1 MKILNMNAVGYLE
14 KTYLG
19 GSMNE
24 RKKILERM
32 YIDPFF
38 FAKVLFG
45 DKNNPMHYHLRCE
58 SPKFHRE
65 IFQSLRDLDVGE
77 KIAIVAPRGHAKTT
91 LVSLIY
97 PLHQI
102 LFGEERFVLL
112 ISESETQ
119 SKYLLEAI
127 GNEIEYNKK
136 VHEYF
141 GNRMGPTW
149 GKEEKE
155 IITNFDEN
163 GEPAGMCKILI
174 RGTGQKVRGLKY
186 GAYRPTL
193 TVIDDGEGE
202 ANTLTEMSRDKFKRW
217 FNAAVI
223 PGSTDAKLCFI
234 GTIVDDNSYLNKI
247 AGRRSYNK
255 LGERIV
261 KGWKSLFYQAIPQNV
276 ENGQFVASGK
286 ELRSNKKVKVLWKEH
301 RPYKWLKAERDRLKS
316 EGHVS
321 FFYQEYQN
329 IPMDDSFRVF
339 KEADIQY
346 WDGYYSDDAGQSYVT
361 KITEEGEERVPVNI
375 FMGVD
380 PASSESVK
388 ADYTVIM
395 VIAVDPKF
403 NIYVVDYFRGQVSPM
418 DGADRIFAMADL
430 YSPKDIKIEETGHV
444 MLADYIQ
451 RRSKE
456 TGRFLNINGKKAI
469 KNKYYRIKQ
478 MQPYFASKAIFL
490 KETHFDLIDELLQF
504 KEVGSFKKDTLDA
517 LRWALDDMWKPN
529 LKYKNKT
536 WVEPE
541 TDKIKADWETGQVFY
556 S

>member
-1 MKILNMNAVGYLE
+1 MSVDQKKAILQ
-14 KTYLG
+14 
-19 GSMNE
+19 
-24 RKKILERM
+24 RM

-38 FAKVLFG
+38 FAQFLFG
-45 DKNNPMHYHLRCE
+45 DKENAMHYHMRCK
-58 SPKFHRE
+58 SPDFHKE
-65 IFQSLRDLDVGE
+65 IFNSLLSLETGE
-77 KIAIVAPRGHAKTT
+77 KLAVVAPRGHAKTT
-91 LVSLIY
+91 LVSFIY

-102 LFGEERFVLL
+102 LFGEEKFVLL

-127 GNEIEYNKK
+127 GNEIEYNTKLQ
-136 VHEYF
+136 EYF
-141 GNRMGPTW
+141 GNRMGETW

-155 IITNFDEN
+155 IITGFDE
-163 GEPAGMCKILI
+163 AGKPSGTCKVLI

-186 GAYRPTL
+186 GPYRPTL
-193 TVIDDGEGE
+193 TIVDDGEGE
-202 ANTLTEMSRDKFKRW
+202 SNTMTELSREKFKRW

-223 PGSTDAKLCFI
+223 PGSTDAKLCFV
-234 GTIVDDNSYLNKI
+234 GTIVDDNSYLNRI

-255 LGERIV
+255 AGERRV
-261 KGWKSLFYQAIPQNV
+261 KGWKSLFYQSIYQKTEPGV
-276 ENGQFVASGK
+276 FVASGK
-286 ELRSNKKVKVLWKEH
+286 EVRKNGDVKVLWKEH
-301 RPYKWLKAERDRLKS
+301 RPYKWLKAEKDRLAS

-321 FFYQEYQN
+321 YFYQEYQN

-339 KEADIQY
+339 KENDIQHWEGHY
-346 WDGYYSDDAGQSYVT
+346 VKDGDQAYLNVISSD
-361 KITEEGEERVPVNI
+361 GEKRIPVNI

-380 PASSESVK
+380 PASSENVK
-388 ADYTVIM
+388 ADYTVVM
-395 VIAVDPKF
+395 VIAVDPEF

-456 TGRFLNINGKKAI
+456 SGRFLNVNPKKAI

-478 MQPYFASKAIFL
+478 MQPYFASKAVFM
-490 KETHFDLIDELLQF
+490 KENHYDLIDELLQF
-504 KEVGSFKKDTLDA
+504 KEVGTFKKDTLDA
-517 LRWALDDMWKPN
+517 LRWALDDVWKPN
-529 LKYKNKT
+529 LKYKNNV

-541 TDKIKADWETGQVFY
+541 NINIKSDWETGRMMVN
-556 S
+556 